1 MELKVDKANQYD
13 ADKCILRIDSK
24 ALKNLGVKPDT
35 IVELIPNA
43 EKGFDVV
50 PQPDTEGKI
59 DTFPSTERPKNTR
72 LFFVLRELY
81 MQDQNTNKARL
92 DEQDREALKLN
103 VGDKIRLHKCEE
115 WEIPDG
121 DLMP

>member
-43 EKGFDVV
+43 E
-50 PQPDTEGKI
+50 
-59 DTFPSTERPKNTR
+59 
-72 LFFVLRELY
+72 
-81 MQDQNTNKARL
+81 
-92 DEQDREALKLN
+92 
-103 VGDKIRLHKCEE
+103 
-115 WEIPDG
+115 
-121 DLMP
+121 